1 MSKFCQS
8 NWFGQIKLNRESY
21 NSLEHS
27 AQSSSHLA
35 SKQSGK
41 PMSISYS
48 THVLLGYL
56 SEIYFDKFRFY
67 GVFLLSSK
75 EKTYIFEV
83 EYNNISVLPFI
94 QDCIFS

>member
-1 MSKFCQS
+1 
-8 NWFGQIKLNRESY
+8 
-21 NSLEHS
+21 
-27 AQSSSHLA
+27 
-35 SKQSGK
+35 
-41 PMSISYS
+41 MSISYS

-94 QDCIFS
+94 QDCIFFLVKIIVFTTFVVPHVLKRALLPATG